1 MDKVIVIGHKN
12 PDTDSV
18 VSAYVWSK
26 ILSRLGDDSIP
37 AVAGEINKE
46 TKLVFER
53 AEVDIPEKKDLGDS
67 DIFLVDHNEV
77 GQMAGDPKNVIGIL
91 DHHNLSDFS
100 TDKPIYY
107 RNEPLG
113 STSSLIARV
122 ASEKEIE
129 LEEEEIF
136 LLLCGI
142 ISDTLK
148 FNSPTTTDYDIDLA
162 RDLADI
168 IEIDIDKLAKEMFDA
183 KSDLSDMN
191 MREIIEADYKDYE
204 FSKKMVGVGVAEVA
218 TTDFFNGKTET
229 VLEEMKKIKKEK
241 SLDHLLF
248 GVIDIL
254 NKDTLLYL
262 CDKEDENLVE
272 EVFEVK
278 IKNQPIKLEGV
289 ASRKKQIIP
298 PLSSFLK

>member
-1 MDKVIVIGHKN
+1 MKEVIVIGHKN

-18 VSAYVWSK
+18 VSAYVWSRL
-26 ILSRLGDDSIP
+26 LSRLGDEAKP
-37 AVAGEINKE
+37 AVAGEVNKE

-53 AEVDIPEKKDLGDS
+53 AEVELPKKQNLEDR
-67 DIFLVDHNEV
+67 DIFLVDHNET
-77 GQMAGDPKNVIGIL
+77 GQMAGDPKNVIGVL
-91 DHHNLSDFS
+91 DHHNLSDLS
-100 TDKPIYY
+100 TDQPIYF

-122 ASEKEIE
+122 ASEKEVE

-148 FNSPTTTDYDIDLA
+148 FNSPTTTDYDVNLA

-168 IEIDIDKLAKEMFDA
+168 IDVDIDKLAEEMFEA
-183 KSDLSDMN
+183 KSDLSDMTIK
-191 MREIIEADYKDYE
+191 EVIEADYKDYE
-204 FSKKMVGVGVAEVA
+204 FGSKAVGVGVAEVA
-218 TTDFFNGKTET
+218 TTSFFEDKEGEII
-229 VLEEMKKIKKEK
+229 EEMKKVKEEQD
-241 SLDHLLF
+241 LDHLFF

-254 NKDTLLYL
+254 NKNTLLYV
-262 CDKEDENLVE
+262 CDDQDQNLAK
-272 EVFEVK
+272 EVFDVTFENV
-278 IKNQPIKLEGV
+278 PVKLEGV

-298 PLSSFLK
+298 PLSKILK

>member
-1 MDKVIVIGHKN
+1 MKEVIVIGHKN

-18 VSAYVWSK
+18 VSAYVWSRV
-26 ILSRLGDDSIP
+26 LSRLGDKSKP
-37 AVAGEINKE
+37 AVAGEVNKE

-53 AEVDIPEKKDLGDS
+53 AEVDLPPKEDLS
-67 DIFLVDHNEV
+67 EADIFLVDHNEE
-77 GQMAGDPKNVIGIL
+77 GQMAGNPKNVVGIL
-91 DHHNLSDFS
+91 DHHNLSGFS
-100 TDKPIYY
+100 TDRPIYY

-129 LEEEEIF
+129 LKEEEIF

-148 FNSPTTTDYDIDLA
+148 FNSPTTTDYDVNLA

-168 IEIDIDKLAKEMFDA
+168 IDVDIDKLAEEMFEA
-183 KSDLSDMN
+183 KSDLSDMS
-191 MREIIEADYKDYE
+191 MKEVIEADYKDYQ
-204 FSKKMVGVGVAEVA
+204 FDGKTVGVGVAEVA
-218 TTDFFNGKTET
+218 TTNFFEGKEEEIM
-229 VLEEMKKIKKEK
+229 EEMKKIKKEQD
-241 SLDHLLF
+241 LDHLLF

-254 NKDTLLYL
+254 NKDTLLYV
-262 CDKEDENLVE
+262 CDDRDEDLAK
-272 EVFEVK
+272 EVFDVAFEAMPV
-278 IKNQPIKLEGV
+278 KLEGV

-298 PLSSFLK
+298 PLSKVLK

>member
-1 MDKVIVIGHKN
+1 MKEVIVIGHKN

-26 ILSRLGDDSIP
+26 LLSRLGDKAKP
-37 AVAGEINKE
+37 AIAGEVNKE

-53 AEVDIPEKKDLGDS
+53 AEVDLPPKEDLEDR
-67 DIFLVDHNEV
+67 DIFLVDHNEA
-77 GQMAGDPKNVIGIL
+77 GQMAGDPENVVGIL
-91 DHHNLSDFS
+91 DHHNLSDLS
-100 TDKPIYY
+100 TDRPIYF

-136 LLLCGI
+136 LLLCGV

-148 FNSPTTTDYDIDLA
+148 FNSPTTTDYDVNLA

-168 IEIDIDKLAKEMFDA
+168 IDVDIDKLAEEMFEA
-183 KSDLSDMN
+183 KSDLSDMTIK
-191 MREIIEADYKDYE
+191 EVIEADYKDYE
-204 FSKKMVGVGVAEVA
+204 FSDKAVGVGVAEVA
-218 TTDFFNGKTET
+218 TTNFFKGKEERII
-229 VLEEMKKIKKEK
+229 EEMEKIKKDQD
-241 SLDHLLF
+241 LDHLLF

-254 NKDTLLYL
+254 NKNTLLYV
-262 CDKEDENLVE
+262 CDDEDQNLAK
-272 EVFEVK
+272 EVFDVTFENV
-278 IKNQPIKLEGV
+278 PVKLEGV

-298 PLSSFLK
+298 PLSKVLK

>member
-1 MDKVIVIGHKN
+1 MQEIIVIGHKN

-18 VSAYVWSK
+18 VSAYVWSRV
-26 ILSRLGDDSIP
+26 LSRLGDKSRP
-37 AVAGEINKE
+37 AIAGDVNKE

-53 AEVDIPEKKDLGDS
+53 AEVDLPKKEELKERDL
-67 DIFLVDHNEV
+67 FLVDHNEP
-77 GQMAGDPKNVIGIL
+77 GQMAGDPENVIGIL

-100 TDKPIYY
+100 TDKSIYF

-122 ASEKEIE
+122 ATEREVD

-148 FNSPTTTDYDIDLA
+148 FNSPTTTDYDVELAQDLA
-162 RDLADI
+162 EI
-168 IEIDIDKLAKEMFDA
+168 INVDIDKLAEEMFEA
-183 KSDLSDMN
+183 KSDLSDMT
-191 MREIIEADYKDYE
+191 MKEVIEADYKPYE
-204 FSKKMVGVGVAEVA
+204 FGGKKIGVGVAEVA
-218 TTDFFNGKTET
+218 TTKFFEGKTDKIIG
-229 VLEEMKKIKKEK
+229 EMEKIKKK
-241 SLDHLLF
+241 QGLGHLFF

-254 NKDTLLYL
+254 NKNTLLYL
-262 CDKEDENLVE
+262 CDEKDKELAKK
-272 EVFEVK
+272 VFQVK
-278 IKNQPIKLEGV
+278 VGDLPIKLEGV

-298 PLSSFLK
+298 PLSKVLK